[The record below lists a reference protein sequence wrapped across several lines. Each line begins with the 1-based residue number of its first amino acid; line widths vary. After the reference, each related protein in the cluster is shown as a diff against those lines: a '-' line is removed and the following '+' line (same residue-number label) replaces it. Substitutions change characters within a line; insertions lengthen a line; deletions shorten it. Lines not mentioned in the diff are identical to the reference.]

1 MKSRNRVP
9 FLIGFILFFTHTFA
23 YETTERHTLGATDF
37 TTRVGFDVKRKLYK
51 NFSLTWFEECRFKSF
66 SSRFDRLYS
75 MLSFNYA
82 VNKYFKTAIG
92 YTYILVYNEDSSL
105 GHRHRLHVDLIGTYA
120 VGRWNFSLRERPELS
135 IRMGAFDALTLANPS
150 WDLRSRLSVE
160 YAARRAPLKPYLAF
174 ELFNTLNAPK
184 LAKGNYIN
192 RVRSEVGLK
201 WRVAKAHSIKF
212 YYFFDVENT
221 RNITID
227 YNDAGNEINSVLLD
241 YIRRYK
247 HILGIAYTFDWK

>member
-1 MKSRNRVP
+1 M
-9 FLIGFILFFTHTFA
+9 
-23 YETTERHTLGATDF
+23 
-37 TTRVGFDVKRKLYK
+37 
-51 NFSLTWFEECRFKSF
+51 
-66 SSRFDRLYS
+66 
-75 MLSFNYA
+75 
-82 VNKYFKTAIG
+82 
-92 YTYILVYNEDSSL
+92 VYNENTSL
-105 GHRHRLHVDLIGTYA
+105 GHRHRLNVDLLGSYA
-120 VGRWNFSLRERPELS
+120 VGRWSFSLRERPELS
-135 IRMGAFDALTLANPS
+135 IRMGAFDALTLTNPS
-150 WDLRSRLSVE
+150 WELRSRLSVE
-160 YAARRAPLKPYLAF
+160 YAAWRVPLTPFLAC

-201 WRVAKAHSIKF
+201 WRVAEAHSLKF

-221 RNITID
+221 RHITID